1 LNSVRKTLEDD
12 EKKKA
17 QTQKITFGKNVRKYL
32 LLLGTLGGML
42 RMSFLSNLYERVL
55 VVFTASNLVNV
66 FTSLSIFLH

>member
-1 LNSVRKTLEDD
+1 LEDD
-12 EKKKA
+12 EKKQA
-17 QTQKITFGKNVRKYL
+17 QNQKITFGKNVRKYL